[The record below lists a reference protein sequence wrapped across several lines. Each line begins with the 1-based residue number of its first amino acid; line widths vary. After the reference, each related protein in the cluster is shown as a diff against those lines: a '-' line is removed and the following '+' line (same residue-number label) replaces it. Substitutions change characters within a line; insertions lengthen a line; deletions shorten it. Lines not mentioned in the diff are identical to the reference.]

1 MQFTS
6 EIESM
11 MSLSDEFN
19 DIKIIENAKL
29 FKIWS

>member
-29 FKIWS
+29 FKI